1 MSQRDVEIV
10 RDVAERLPSD
20 VSELATQEVVDT
32 LLDRLD
38 PDFVFVIDAAEDLT
52 GVGGDYPGPEGFIEA
67 MRLWLSVWET
77 YERWDE
83 ELIDIGDGRVL
94 ELSRDRGRLRGGGE
108 IEQKTAAIWT
118 IRDGKVARVHAF
130 QDRGRAR
137 QAAGLD

>member
-1 MSQRDVEIV
+1 VSQRDVEIV

>member
-38 PDFVFVIDAAEDLT
+38 PDFIFVIDATEDLT